1 MNAKQKLVE
10 TLFDLLTIKSFEDIT
25 VSELCRVSKVHR
37 TTFYLYF
44 DNLFELLEEGKE
56 EAMKKIAA
64 YYPERKTNVE
74 NYMTKEYLVP
84 YLHFIQDNKS
94 LFLAYLTHSDLLNV
108 KEQYEK
114 GILKSIS
121 IPRSKGTDSKTID
134 YISSF
139 YIGGIVS
146 IILKWINA
154 GFGETPEEIADVI
167 LKAIHS
173 GKNL

>member
-44 DNLFELLEEGKE
+44 DNLFELLEEGKG
-56 EAMKKIAA
+56 EAMRKIAS
-64 YYPERKTNVE
+64 YYPERKANVD

-94 LFLAYLTHSDLLNV
+94 LFLAYFTHGDLLNV

-114 GILKSIS
+114 GILNSIS

-139 YIGGIVS
+139 YIGGTVS
-146 IILKWINA
+146 IILKWIDA
-154 GFGETPEEIADVI
+154 GFVETPEEIADVI
-167 LKAIHS
+167 LRAIRS